1 MFLKRDFIEILLQNG
16 ISKFVLIG
24 ENILDFFFD
33 TNEYYEEWHED
44 IKEKDGWIIAVN
56 FREHVI

>member
-1 MFLKRDFIEILLQNG
+1 
-16 ISKFVLIG
+16 IG